1 MYLTV
6 FYGDVGILHTI
17 NVWFASW
24 PLVGWVVFLL
34 LYSYAASVMPVW
46 LLLQPRD
53 FINSLQLLSALGL
66 LVAGLV
72 VASIF
77 GVPAPDAGRTSLEIV
92 APMIDTGKTSS
103 LPLMFP
109 FLFIT
114 IACGAISG
122 FHCLV
127 SSGTSSKQLSCET
140 DAQAVGY
147 GSMLAEGF
155 LAVIVILACVAGL
168 GLGVK
173 NPDGQTLTGLAAWTS
188 RYADWNAAEKGALGA
203 FIQGGSNFI
212 TSLGISAAAATAL
225 VAVLVASFAATT
237 MDTAC
242 RLQRYVI
249 EEIAGTLIKHKPV
262 TAPHPG
268 IRLSSNPL
276 SWLTNRHGATLFA
289 VITAFILAM
298 APRKGIPWT
307 WQTAGEGGLILW
319 PLFGAVNQLLGGLA
333 FVVILF
339 WMRRRQMPLW
349 FVAIPAFFM
358 LLLPAWA
365 LCYQL
370 FVKALGQNESWLA
383 GQDWMLA
390 GFGIA
395 SLIIE
400 IWMIIEAIRIWP
412 RIGGLIEQRA

>member
-1 MYLTV
+1 M
-6 FYGDVGILHTI
+6 
-17 NVWFASW
+17 
-24 PLVGWVVFLL
+24 
-34 LYSYAASVMPVW
+34 
-46 LLLQPRD
+46 
-53 FINSLQLLSALGL
+53 
-66 LVAGLV
+66 
-72 VASIF
+72 
-77 GVPAPDAGRTSLEIV
+77 PAP
-92 APMIDTGKTSS
+92 SS
-103 LPLMFP
+103 S
-109 FLFIT
+109 T
-114 IACGAISG
+114 
-122 FHCLV
+122 
-127 SSGTSSKQLSCET
+127 
-140 DAQAVGY
+140 
-147 GSMLAEGF
+147 
-155 LAVIVILACVAGL
+155 
-168 GLGVK
+168 
-173 NPDGQTLTGLAAWTS
+173 
-188 RYADWNAAEKGALGA
+188 
-203 FIQGGSNFI
+203 
-212 TSLGISAAAATAL
+212 
-225 VAVLVASFAATT
+225 
-237 MDTAC
+237 
-242 RLQRYVI
+242 
-249 EEIAGTLIKHKPV
+249 
-262 TAPHPG
+262 
-268 IRLSSNPL
+268 
-276 SWLTNRHGATLFA
+276 
-289 VITAFILAM
+289 